1 MLNHLSH
8 EVFSVLG
15 TPGQLP
21 KYDITIKG
29 NPDNLAI
36 GDENELTPEA
46 PPRHGNYLF

>member
-29 NPDNLAI
+29 NPDYVAI
-36 GDENELTPEA
+36 GDENKLTPEA
-46 PPRHGNYLF
+46 PPRNGNYLF